1 MELLFS
7 PSTAL
12 IALFAA
18 VCILGS
24 LHLWRD
30 RMPAARRV
38 ALGVLLVLIVLGFFG
53 ALCWTIAAGGTF

>member
-7 PSTAL
+7 SSTAL

-18 VCILGS
+18 VCLLGA

-30 RMPAARRV
+30 RMPAALRAEKAEHDAV
-38 ALGVLLVLIVLGFFG
+38 SYTHLTLP
-53 ALCWTIAAGGTF
+53 TT

>member
-7 PSTAL
+7 SSTAL

-18 VCILGS
+18 VCLLGA

-30 RMPAARRV
+30 RMPAALRV
-38 ALGVLLVLIVLGFFG
+38 ALGILLVLIVLG
-53 ALCWTIAAGGTF
+53 LSLIHI